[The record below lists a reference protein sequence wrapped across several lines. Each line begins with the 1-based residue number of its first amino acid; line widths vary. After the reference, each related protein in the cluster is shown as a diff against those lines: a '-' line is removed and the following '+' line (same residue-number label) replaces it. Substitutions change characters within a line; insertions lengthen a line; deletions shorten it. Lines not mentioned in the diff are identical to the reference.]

1 MFPRISKCTSVV
13 IRKVSAAR
21 GWMAMSPTTESS
33 EPIKR
38 IFIVDPNSQF
48 SIMLRSVLGKG
59 YNVEQVRTIQDG
71 AERLRG
77 AQVDVVLLNW
87 DWPKKEKKAGELCQ
101 ELLKQA
107 GSLSV
112 AVPVVAMTSNDK
124 RETAMQIIA
133 QGAYDV
139 FTQPLNVFELKHGID
154 RAFGLVTLARALAEA
169 RGTAAAFGRIPG
181 LVGNSKP
188 MQRVYD
194 LIQKV
199 AGVSTAVLIRGE
211 SGTGKE
217 VVARAMHRLSP
228 RAEKPFMTFS
238 PSAFPESLIEDE
250 LFGHEAGAFT
260 GATHTRRGRFEEAQG
275 GTFFLDEIGDLPL
288 PVQVKL
294 LRILQERCLE
304 RLGSSGAVPVDI
316 RLICATCKDLD
327 QMVGQGSFRQ
337 DLYLR
342 IAVFKVDL
350 PPLRQRRD
358 DIPLLA
364 EFFCRHFARQLN
376 KEVRGMSPSFVN
388 ALASYDW
395 PGNVRELENVIERSL
410 ILTDGPEVCVRDLP
424 QEFRGRGVPTEI
436 VHGSFHEAV
445 QTFKRE
451 LILAALR
458 TQSGNRLR
466 AAKELSISRS
476 YLHRLLNQLHIR
488 SEEEAAGEPAR
499 P

>member
-1 MFPRISKCTSVV
+1 
-13 IRKVSAAR
+13 
-21 GWMAMSPTTESS
+21 MAMRPAAEVN

-38 IFIVDPNSQF
+38 IVIVDPNSQF
-48 SIMLRSVLGKG
+48 SVMLRSVLGKG
-59 YNVEQVRTIQDG
+59 YDVEQVRAIREG

-77 AQVDVVLLNW
+77 TQVDVVLLNW
-87 DWPKKEKKAGELCQ
+87 DWPRKEKKAGELCQ

-112 AVPVVAMTSNDK
+112 PVVAMTSDDK
-124 RETAMQIIA
+124 RETAMQIVA

-139 FTQPLNVFELKHGID
+139 FTQPLNVFELKKVID

-169 RGTAAAFGRIPG
+169 RGAGAAFRHIPG

-188 MQRVYD
+188 MQRAYD

-199 AGVSTAVLIRGE
+199 AGVSTTVLIRGE

-217 VVARAMHRLSP
+217 VVARAIHRLSL
-228 RAEKPFMTFS
+228 RAEKPFMAFS
-238 PSAFPESLIEDE
+238 PSALPESLIQDE
-250 LFGHEAGAFT
+250 LFGHEAGGIT
-260 GATHTRRGRFEEAQG
+260 GATHARRGRFEEAQG
-275 GTFFLDEIGDLPL
+275 GTVFLDEIGDLSL

-294 LRILQERCLE
+294 LRILEERCLE
-304 RLGSSGAVPVDI
+304 RLGSSVGVPVDI
-316 RLICATCKDLD
+316 RLICATDKNLD
-327 QMVGQGSFRQ
+327 QMVEQGSFRP
-337 DLYLR
+337 DLYFR
-342 IAVFKVDL
+342 ISVFKVDL

-364 EFFCRHFARQLN
+364 EFFCRHFARLLN
-376 KEVRGMSPSFVN
+376 KEVRGMSPALVN

-395 PGNVRELENVIERSL
+395 PGNVRELQNVIERSL
-410 ILTDGPEVCVRDLP
+410 ILTDGPEMRVRDLP
-424 QEFRGRGVPTEI
+424 HEFQRGAVPTEI
-436 VHGSFHEAV
+436 AHGPFREAV
-445 QTFKRE
+445 RTFKRE

-458 TQSGNRLR
+458 TQSGNRLK

-476 YLHRLLNQLHIR
+476 YLHRLLNQLQIR
-488 SEEEAAGEPAR
+488 SEEEAAAEHAR